1 MMTKLED
8 LKHLAFSP
16 LQMNVLRKAEKDGLN
31 LEWLANTNLDYLQ
44 MEEIYLCLKYDV
56 DPSSISDPDIP
67 AESMRSLREHLFEMQ
82 GVYEDERI
90 KINKQKTKLIILIVS
105 FVLVLSSLI
114 AVVYITRDY
123 ISL

>member
-1 MMTKLED
+1 MFYERQK
-8 LKHLAFSP
+8 
-16 LQMNVLRKAEKDGLN
+16 RRLN

-90 KINKQKTKLIILIVS
+90 KINKQKTKLTILIVG
-105 FVLVLSSLI
+105 FVLVLFSRRQL
-114 AVVYITRDY
+114 YILTGIIY
-123 ISL
+123 HCTLKILT

>member
-82 GVYEDERI
+82 GVSEETAREAMRLASHKLPVKCKFIKRED
-90 KINKQKTKLIILIVS
+90 
-105 FVLVLSSLI
+105 
-114 AVVYITRDY
+114 A
-123 ISL
+123 

>member
-56 DPSSISDPDIP
+56 DPSSISDSDIP

-82 GVYEDERI
+82 GVYED
-90 KINKQKTKLIILIVS
+90 
-105 FVLVLSSLI
+105 
-114 AVVYITRDY
+114 
-123 ISL
+123 